1 MQKRRVLFLSEL
13 LLIVLFGALR
23 VSIQMHSALK
33 IIIVSCIVVAVMLIF
48 IILELRI
55 KYLKKPR
62 VFKSISVLS
71 FLSGNIF
78 YFATYCFDSKLHE
91 YELLFCIITA
101 ILLMPSIMIAI
112 FTEHKSGG

>member
-1 MQKRRVLFLSEL
+1 MKKRHKLYLFEL
-13 LLIVLFGALR
+13 LLIILFGALR
-23 VSIQMHSALK
+23 VSIQIHSAPK
-33 IIIVSCIVVAVMLIF
+33 ISIVSCIVFAVMLVF
-48 IILELRI
+48 IILELRT
-55 KYLKKPR
+55 KYPKNSR

-78 YFATYCFDSKLHE
+78 YFAAYCFDSKLHE